1 MKASRAT
8 SILIM
13 LALITSSVGAAGA
26 VELTISTSKNEY
38 FYGEILSITGKTD
51 PNKVVSLQLL
61 NPIGDLVA
69 IDQFMA
75 DASGNFQRN
84 SLTFPAEGSQKFP
97 QGVYTVK
104 AVVEGATAEK
114 KITLGQL
121 APPPAP
127 QAPTGVKVTVQSMP
141 DRYIFVNAFGQLT
154 YRVEVFRQEPKVS
167 VAVESAPSVFDE
179 ANKVMSKLSR
189 VIEFVDSN
197 NDNDYQKGIDADIK
211 RVDSSELIW
220 NSQLV
225 NQSFTRWQ
233 YTAVMKGVK
242 DSFNVNL
249 NVTIVGGDGNATVTL
264 RFAGYSFGNPNN
276 KLALMWEGKASKE
289 LDIGPAEFGINIR
302 SGTTFTSPFQR
313 LDANA
318 NLDGA
323 NIAVRSRIVE
333 ETEDIH
339 EGDTQKII
347 YTTLPGFNTAAT
359 QKSII
364 GARVGVPVPE
374 FPQVGVV
381 LAFVVLVSGVL
392 IMRRKGSPIFTQM
405 PK

>member
-1 MKASRAT
+1 MMASRVV

-13 LALITSSVGAAGA
+13 LVLIASSIGAARA
-26 VELTISTSKNEY
+26 VELTISTNKNAY
-38 FYGEILSITGKTD
+38 FYGEVLAITGKTD
-51 PNKVVSLQLL
+51 PNKVVSLQLF
-61 NPIGDLVA
+61 NPIGELVA
-69 IDQFMA
+69 VDQFVA

-84 SLTFPAEGSQKFP
+84 FLTFPTEGSQRFP
-97 QGVYTVK
+97 QGEYSVK
-104 AVVEGATAEK
+104 AAVEGATAEK
-114 KITLGQL
+114 KIVLGQL
-121 APPPAP
+121 APPAP
-127 QAPTGVKVTVQSMP
+127 QAPAGVRVAVQSTA
-141 DRYIFVNAFGQLT
+141 DRYIFVNTYGQLT
-154 YRVEVFRQEPKVS
+154 YRVEVFRLEPKVS
-167 VAVESAPSVFDE
+167 VAVESSPGVFDE
-179 ANKVMSKLSR
+179 VNKVMSKLSR

-197 NDNDYQKGIDADIK
+197 NDNDYQKGTDTDIR

-220 NSQLV
+220 TSQLV
-225 NQSFTRWQ
+225 NQSLTRWQ

-249 NVTIVGGDGNATVTL
+249 NVTVVGGDGNATVTL
-264 RFAGYSFGNPNN
+264 RLAGYSFGNPNN

-318 NLDGA
+318 NIDGT

-333 ETEDIH
+333 ETEDLH

-347 YTTLPGFNTAAT
+347 YTTLPAFNTAAT
-359 QKSII
+359 KSII

-381 LAFVVLVSGVL
+381 LAFVVLVSAVL
-392 IMRRKGSPIFTQM
+392 VMRRKGSPIFAQM